1 MGISYNA
8 DTKKWNIVEEK
19 TDHDTSRVTDAPVQN
34 EMKVWAIMGSYYLP
48 GRYTIGQP
56 GYLAGFEFSEK
67 QPAKTALTNPQLIG
81 TLKVNYTNQDLQSL
95 KNQANAYFKQNNII
109 VGDQSLINGL
119 ATDASDARSRVISL
133 NKPIEESNARNAEL
147 NELAKQL
154 NEENAKKNEAYN
166 QTVAIASSTTGG
178 DYVDQRERIR
188 QLQGIDDNTKELLE
202 ESFKN
207 FYRSEKLQQ
216 WDSSLGAKPA
226 YGDFDPNYYKTQN
239 PELQSQW
246 QKAASEDDID
256 ITERYGENNFYLQH
270 YTQQGKALGLRGNE
284 AEKLK
289 QAETY
294 IERVPTDSELQAVR
308 DLQLGVDTSTQTSRL
323 LAIPEIAAQFEK
335 AKQGDEY
342 WKDLGS
348 KTFLDP
354 TNPDQFAALFRLST
368 RPEDKQVAFQYN
380 ANTGYGITQLEDA
393 INQAVGEKATVD
405 VKRFGALTQSV
416 LRDTIEEM
424 KKAKA
429 KESTLAML
437 QGIDSFKEV
446 MDINS
451 TLKTDL
457 LGDMSIGGI
466 MPYGM
471 TEKQQESFD
480 KSLENI
486 TGINNLTTYNW
497 QQWFDSK
504 LKEKYDED
512 IELGYTSGEAKEQL
526 KITGEFARDFIDNY
540 LTPRF
545 NQSKSMDEFVEYLD
559 VQSKEQNPFQTQD
572 MLSAVQLTADL
583 RAKQYLDS
591 VQKDSNRYFDPEFY
605 FNPSGDKYR
614 QDEYAKQSQEVAE
627 DWEAAKAGDP
637 YWAAQA
643 YRYGVNPE
651 DKEAFAKL
659 HYQVKGRLQGY
670 DAAEDILNA
679 GKVEDEIYNKI
690 LPSLQEEALK
700 QGSVFGQFI
709 TPESFAEQMTKGLD
723 PTNKESWNKIL
734 EINGLTG
741 FKGTLDELK
750 EQISEA
756 LRGSSAA
763 EVRARIEE
771 LNKLGEKPTQE
782 NVGITYI
789 QRDTDYTGKTATGS
803 TALYQTFKNAGY
815 KGTEDE
821 FYTNFF
827 PDTDRAEQ
835 EFLTKSGSKEGLQL
849 VGFNTTDP
857 FESLSSLSSF
867 MGEDQDKTTTTYSSL
882 SKTKTPNYFNLNLLD
897 EDETSKSKSGQD
909 FLSEFT
915 SLFK

>member
-1 MGISYNA
+1 MGIFYSS
-8 DTKKWNIVEEK
+8 DTKKWNITEEK
-19 TDHDTSRVTDAPVQN
+19 IDHDTSRITNAPIQT
-34 EMKVWAIMGSYYLP
+34 EMKVWIDSGPMGWF
-48 GRYTIGQP
+48 RDIK
-56 GYLAGFEFSEK
+56 FSEK
-67 QPAKTALTNPQLIG
+67 QPDQDSKLVGILG
-81 TLKVNYTNQDLQSL
+81 VNYTNQDIQSL
-95 KNQANAYFKQNNII
+95 TNQINLFAKQNNILMANQLSSR
-109 VGDQSLINGL
+109 VVSSY
-119 ATDASDARSRVISL
+119 ASQARSEVL
-133 NKPIEESNARNAEL
+133 AANKPIEESNTRNAEL

-154 NEENAKKNEAYN
+154 NEENAKKNAAYS
-166 QTVAIASSTTGG
+166 QTVALASATTGG
-178 DYVDQRERIR
+178 DYVDQRTRIR
-188 QLQGIDDNTKELLE
+188 QMQGVDDKTREVLE
-202 ESFKN
+202 ENFKN
-207 FYRSEKLQQ
+207 FYRNEKLQS
-216 WDSSLGAKPA
+216 WDPALGAKPA
-226 YGDFDPNYYKTQN
+226 YGDFDPNYYKTEN
-239 PELQSQW
+239 PELEKEW
-246 QKAASEDDID
+246 KLATLEDDID

-270 YTQQGKALGLRGNE
+270 YTQQGKALGLRGNQ

-289 QAETY
+289 QVEEY

-437 QGIDSFKEV
+437 QGIDSFKEI
-446 MDINS
+446 MNINS

-750 EQISEA
+750 EQISET

-867 MGEDQDKTTTTYSSL
+867 MGEDQDETTTTYSSL